1 MKLPI
6 IFAIATGLFW
16 GLYGPAVAQ
25 ARNAEASPFKPYVL
39 IGVAYL
45 VWGILGGL
53 IGMKVKGDNFTSW
66 SSLGVTWGFIA
77 GSLGAFG
84 ALALTLA
91 MYNGGARMPHVVM
104 PTVFGTAVAV
114 SAIYGVATVKTDV
127 NPLLYV
133 GIVGMAACIVM
144 VAYFTPS
151 AHPPAKPGASP
162 LGKPPAEAAA
172 TEEKVAR

>member
-6 IFAIATGLFW
+6 LFAIATGLFW

-25 ARNAEASPFKPYVL
+25 ARTAEASPFKPYVL

-53 IGMKVKGDNFTSW
+53 VGMKVKGDDFGTW
-66 SSLGVTWGFIA
+66 SSAGITWGFIA

-84 ALALTLA
+84 ALSLTLA
-91 MYNGGARMPHVVM
+91 MYNKGVPHVVM
-104 PTVFGTAVAV
+104 PTVFGTAVVV
-114 SAIYGVATVKTDV
+114 SAVYGIATVKAEV

-133 GIVGMAACIVM
+133 GIVGMAICIVI
-144 VAYFTPS
+144 VARFTPV
-151 AHPPAKPGASP
+151 AHGPAKPAAPASTANADAE
-162 LGKPPAEAAA
+162 PAKAAH
-172 TEEKVAR
+172 